1 MNRIGFTF
9 ENKGLMEHFITSRP
23 GSGSCRLQR
32 RVSGVLVVQW
42 MSLTGL
48 FALFCF
54 LVAPLRGLQGW
65 LAAAPVLGVVH
76 WVLWKHLAVCSPPA
90 HPRPFFG
97 LGAANMITI
106 ARGWLISVLAGIA
119 LVAAAKPDGGLDH
132 LAAGTVVPG
141 HRMR

>member
-1 MNRIGFTF
+1 MGHLNT
-9 ENKGLMEHFITSRP
+9 TRP
-23 GSGSCRLQR
+23 LFPKRRLQR
-32 RVSGVLVVQW
+32 RVSGVFVVQW
-42 MSLTGL
+42 MALTGL

-54 LVAPLRGLQGW
+54 LVAPLKGLQGW

-76 WVLWKHLAVCSPPA
+76 WVLWKHLAVHSPPA
-90 HPRPFFG
+90 HQRPFFG

-119 LVAAAKPDGGLDH
+119 LIAAAKPGGGLDH